1 MCNNFDLASE
11 MPFQLSG
18 CDRAL
23 NVKPTGTRA
32 NDFMRLAASLNRDSQ
47 QFSLRAGNLVSI
59 EQSVPGSVL

>member
-11 MPFQLSG
+11 MPFQVSG

-32 NDFMRLAASLNRDSQ
+32 NNRDSQ
-47 QFSLRAGNLVSI
+47 QFSLRVGNLVSI